1 MTGKKEE
8 KMFHTLEDVLNDFYR
23 MGHRRHL
30 GRRLVSFP
38 AVNIYEADD
47 HFLVTAQVPGVKK
60 EDIEVTVI
68 GDILTIQGKADA
80 EKEDVSYYSR
90 ERNLGTFHKDVQIPF
105 VMSASD
111 PIDAQLRDGLL
122 QIKLPV
128 PAESK
133 PRKISIVS

>member
-1 MTGKKEE
+1 
-8 KMFHTLEDVLNDFYR
+8 MFNTLEDVLNDFYR
-23 MGHRRHL
+23 MGHRRKS
-30 GRRLVSFP
+30 GRRFVSFP
-38 AVNIYEADD
+38 VVNMYEAED
-47 HFLVTAQVPGVKK
+47 HFLVAAQVPGVKK

-80 EKEDVSYYSR
+80 EKQDVSYYSR
-90 ERNLGTFHKDVQIPF
+90 ERNLGTFHKEVQIPF

-133 PRKISIVS
+133 PRKIDIQS